1 MVGQPVIWLKLSLM
15 HNNRNS
21 FFRIHPSFWRPCS
34 QEPSWALFA
43 LLTHRDS
50 HFSSHTT
57 ASADL
62 SPCCL
67 LPMRS
72 VLHSYR
78 AQATHARASFRATI
92 PAVLPGKLL
101 DGRPPALLKSDGK
114 SGKAHKQKKR
124 RLTDQGVRVESGNIA
139 PAPRALCQASLK
151 SEDSKARN
159 LLRQAVALV
168 NTQTSFADCTY
179 VLKTLVDEGT
189 SRTDEAAVR
198 YIAETLSQ
206 RISAEGSDLNLDPR
220 NLSLAASALAKSE
233 VWVPSF
239 GTLIQQLFV
248 EKKLKSFNPT
258 DITQLCR
265 FMAVFRRSI
274 ADEAMASVWTTAQ
287 LQLQDHEQCGYRLE
301 TTGLVSLLRS
311 LALTQGTSH
320 KSEMATLAKWLRARL
335 VDELASCS
343 PRQLASALLDL
354 GALDLLDNRSVM
366 HLQREITRAASDK
379 QMRPRDLASI
389 FAGYSKLPAPLQE
402 RQMLMA
408 PLLPAMLVLM
418 PNCSLQDMCRVLH
431 GLASAHIANKV
442 LLEAWSSTFSLKA
455 GRAWTRV
462 TRVFFWRIRSK
473 IEVIYDA
480 VRYDND
486 MHTLTLM
493 IQYDCRRA
501 TAQYMVL
508 GPFQLVG
515 RAIKFTTHHACM

>member
-1 MVGQPVIWLKLSLM
+1 
-15 HNNRNS
+15 
-21 FFRIHPSFWRPCS
+21 
-34 QEPSWALFA
+34 
-43 LLTHRDS
+43 
-50 HFSSHTT
+50 
-57 ASADL
+57 
-62 SPCCL
+62 
-67 LPMRS
+67 MRGI
-72 VLHSYR
+72 LHSYR

-101 DGRPPALLKSDGK
+101 DGRPPALLKSDGDNEK
-114 SGKAHKQKKR
+114 SGKSRKAQKHKKR
-124 RLTDQGVRVESGNIA
+124 RLTDQGVRVESGGIV
-139 PAPRALCQASLK
+139 PGPRALCQASLK
-151 SEDSKARN
+151 SEDWKARN

-168 NTQTSFADCTY
+168 NMQTSFADCTY
-179 VLKTLVDEGT
+179 VLKTLVDERT
-189 SRTDEAAVR
+189 SRPDEAAIR

-206 RISAEGSDLNLDPR
+206 RFSEGSDLNLDPR

-233 VWVPSF
+233 VWVPPF
-239 GTLIQQLFV
+239 GSLIQQLFV

-274 ADEAMASVWTTAQ
+274 ADGAMASVWTTAQ
-287 LQLQDHEQCGYRLE
+287 LQLQDHEKCGYRLE

-311 LALTQGTSH
+311 LALTQGMSH

-343 PRQLASALLDL
+343 PRQLASTLLDL
-354 GALDLLDNRSVM
+354 GALELLDDRSMM
-366 HLQREITRAASDK
+366 HLQREITRAASSE

-408 PLLPAMLVLM
+408 PLLPAMLALM

-455 GRAWTRV
+455 GCAWTRV
-462 TRVFFWRIRSK
+462 CLK
-473 IEVIYDA
+473 
-480 VRYDND
+480 N
-486 MHTLTLM
+486 
-493 IQYDCRRA
+493 
-501 TAQYMVL
+501 
-508 GPFQLVG
+508 PFKTWGYV
-515 RAIKFTTHHACM
+515 TW

>member
-1 MVGQPVIWLKLSLM
+1 
-15 HNNRNS
+15 
-21 FFRIHPSFWRPCS
+21 
-34 QEPSWALFA
+34 
-43 LLTHRDS
+43 
-50 HFSSHTT
+50 
-57 ASADL
+57 
-62 SPCCL
+62 
-67 LPMRS
+67 MRS

-139 PAPRALCQASLK
+139 PGPRALCQASLK

-189 SRTDEAAVR
+189 SRTDEAVR

-354 GALDLLDNRSVM
+354 GALNLLDNRSVM

-462 TRVFFWRIRSK
+462 TRVFFEESVQKLR
-473 IEVIYDA
+473 
-480 VRYDND
+480 
-486 MHTLTLM
+486 L
-493 IQYDCRRA
+493 
-501 TAQYMVL
+501 YM
-508 GPFQLVG
+508 
-515 RAIKFTTHHACM
+515 TW